1 MSRTRARNEDSS
13 GNERVT
19 ELEKSSIKSI
29 DYFPEPATP
38 DESTQGWDETS
49 VQWLVR
55 STQPTAR
62 AVREFLNRSL
72 ACFAP
77 KHARSL
83 AKKLHADF
91 QSHFFEVVVGRYL
104 QVLGA
109 EIEPEP
115 LGTNDTRIDFR
126 ATFADGVV
134 ASVECVSKRFNA
146 KALQTIERHEKMARV
161 LDDAG
166 PTNWAI
172 EFRRLPDSRSQDEFR
187 LYVEKAQEFYSTLP
201 EPAAGGQRFQ
211 FVFDGDQGRI
221 ELEAIPFPKRTKPNH
236 VGPAVAFRDNSIERL
251 KYALK
256 DPQKRKQARG
266 AVPPVFL
273 AIDCPFNGPDAE
285 DFDQALFGQTVDH
298 RDFHSGTSLGITFNP
313 NGLLVTDK
321 GIPFAGV
328 LAFLKLS
335 MLAAADPV
343 LYLNPYQRRK
353 LPAALASHQTRVW
366 TSGIKRTEAT
376 REPIINLVGFV
387 EWLDLEPS
395 KK

>member
-1 MSRTRARNEDSS
+1 MEETP
-13 GNERVT
+13 V
-19 ELEKSSIKSI
+19 KSI

-38 DESTQGWDETS
+38 DESSQGWDETS
-49 VQWLVR
+49 VQWLMR
-55 STQPTAR
+55 STQPTAQ

-83 AKKLHADF
+83 AKKLRGNF

-109 EIEPEP
+109 EIEAEP
-115 LGTNDTRIDFR
+115 LGTNGTRIDFR
-126 ATFADGVV
+126 ATFPDGVKV
-134 ASVECVSKRFNA
+134 SVECVSKRFNQ
-146 KALQTIERHEKMARV
+146 KAQQTIEQHEKMARV

-172 EFRRLPDSRSQDEFR
+172 EFRRLPGSSSQDEFR
-187 LYVEKAQEFYSTLP
+187 PYVAKAQEFYSTLP
-201 EPAAGGQRFQ
+201 EPPADGRRFQ
-211 FVFDGDQGRI
+211 FVFDGDRGRM
-221 ELEAIPFPKRTKPNH
+221 ELEAIPFPKGTKPNH
-236 VGPAVAFRDNSIERL
+236 IGPAVTFMDNSIERL
-251 KYALK
+251 RYALK

-266 AVPPVFL
+266 TVPPVFL

-285 DFDQALFGQTVDH
+285 DFDQALFGLTVDH
-298 RDFHSGTSLGITFNP
+298 RDIDSGVSLGITFNP

-328 LAFLKLS
+328 LAFLRLS
-335 MLAAADPV
+335 MVGAADPV
-343 LYLNPYQRRK
+343 LYLNPYQRWK
-353 LPAALASHQTRVW
+353 LPAALASHETRVW
-366 TSGIKRTEAT
+366 TSGIKRTGAT
-376 REPIINLVGFV
+376 REPISNSVGFV
-387 EWLDLEPS
+387 EWPDPEAF